1 MFRTR
6 KRYVRIQVILILFR
20 DEHEKLNKICE
31 TLYHE
36 NEMLKNKLS
45 EMDFSL
51 KQRYE
56 SEVSKNTELMHDLEK
71 WKMRCTAI
79 EKSKSKEL

>member
-1 MFRTR
+1 
-6 KRYVRIQVILILFR
+6 
-20 DEHEKLNKICE
+20 
-31 TLYHE
+31 
-36 NEMLKNKLS
+36 MLKNKLS